1 LKNFKIG
8 SNITPYQ
15 SGCSSFALEHPIY
28 SINTTKGK
36 KTMFCTMPTQIPLA
50 RTVEEFRMTVM
61 PYARLSLT
69 TSLPFF
75 CIA

>member
-1 LKNFKIG
+1 
-8 SNITPYQ
+8 
-15 SGCSSFALEHPIY
+15 
-28 SINTTKGK
+28 
-36 KTMFCTMPTQIPLA
+36 MFCTMPTQIPLA